1 MSVFHPRARDVE
13 VAVEEGHIILRF
25 GPAWGDE
32 VVYYPGDEDHD
43 EQVRHLDRIAVMA
56 KTTRQEMDRQRRALR
71 PEIPR

>member
-1 MSVFHPRARDVE
+1 VSVFHPRARDVE
-13 VAVEEGHIILRF
+13 VAVEEGHIIFRF
-25 GPAWGDE
+25 GPASGDE

-56 KTTRQEMDRQRRALR
+56 KTTRQEMDRRRRALR